1 LGNSHVAALKRAWDY
16 MATDHPNC
24 EVHFIARPHG
34 QGGLRGLEIKE
45 GILSPANN
53 EKGFMFSNNK
63 AGFVDLSVYDAL
75 IIVGCFPF
83 VSEMDRYSSQVLA
96 YYAKIRFSRSRYI
109 FHDIASRIREAC
121 DSKILWVSEPF
132 PAENPKK

>member
-83 VSEMDRYSSQVLA
+83 VLKWID
-96 YYAKIRFSRSRYI
+96 IPPRFWLVMLKSVFPDPDI
-109 FHDIASRIREAC
+109 FFM
-121 DSKILWVSEPF
+121 ILP
-132 PAENPKK
+132 PG